1 MLQDIPVISRVK
13 DISTEAKTSL
23 YLMDVEKLLDALP
36 VEPLFD
42 LVVTSPPYNIGKE
55 YENQMPLDEYVAW
68 QKRILE
74 KISRYEWEAATTQHK
89 NSTYCFYLWLVGEQR
104 MFASVSVGDVEPHI
118 PKEAGLGT
126 WKSVEIPFNVFE
138 KRFVPMEAI
147 I

>member
-1 MLQDIPVISRVK
+1 MI
-13 DISTEAKTSL
+13 
-23 YLMDVEKLLDALP
+23 
-36 VEPLFD
+36 
-42 LVVTSPPYNIGKE
+42 
-55 YENQMPLDEYVAW
+55 
-68 QKRILE
+68 
-74 KISRYEWEAATTQHK
+74 ISRYEWETATTQHK

>member
-1 MLQDIPVISRVK
+1 MRLYIDFNAYRQEALLKQENIPIHVWKSF
-13 DISTEAKTSL
+13 L
-23 YLMDVEKLLDALP
+23 
-36 VEPLFD
+36 
-42 LVVTSPPYNIGKE
+42 
-55 YENQMPLDEYVAW
+55 
-68 QKRILE
+68 RI
-74 KISRYEWEAATTQHK
+74 
-89 NSTYCFYLWLVGEQR
+89 WLVGEQR